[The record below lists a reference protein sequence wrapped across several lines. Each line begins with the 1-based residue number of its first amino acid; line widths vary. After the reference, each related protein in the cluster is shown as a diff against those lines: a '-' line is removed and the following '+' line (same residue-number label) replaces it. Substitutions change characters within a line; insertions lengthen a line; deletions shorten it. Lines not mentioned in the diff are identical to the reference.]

1 MTVPGTPLAD
11 DRKTAAVAGEL
22 HRCPAL
28 NRRADGTVEIG
39 SFAVARQLLRSN
51 ATRQAGFR
59 AEDMMRF
66 STAGIVP
73 ILYQEGEPHHRQRAA
88 TARFFA
94 PKVVNTRYRELTI
107 TLAERLIAQFR
118 AQGSADLDALSL
130 ELAVTVAAEIVGLT
144 QSDPRAMARRVDR
157 FFTDS
162 HKSPLQA
169 AIHEIKT
176 RAWLLSFYLRDV
188 RPAIRARNKAPREDV
203 ISHLIAQGYAD
214 HQILTECITYAAAGM
229 ATTREFI
236 VIAAW
241 HLLDRPDLRDRF
253 LAAPE
258 DGQIAIL
265 EEILRLEPVVGT
277 LYRRMQQD
285 LEVTVDGT
293 PTTIPA
299 GAKVALNIRSANTDD
314 AVVGECPFAL
324 NPDRAFASGKA
335 GGEALSFGDGAHR
348 CPGAP
353 LAMLESAIFLDR
365 LLRVPGLRLERPP
378 TIGWGPT
385 VAGYELRGA
394 RLIAG

>member
-1 MTVPGTPLAD
+1 MTLPESTPAD
-11 DRKTAAVAGEL
+11 DRKTAQVAGEVQRCHAMA
-22 HRCPAL
+22 HRP
-28 NRRADGTVEIG
+28 DGTVEIG
-39 SFAVARQLLRSN
+39 SFAVGRQLLRSN

-59 AEDMMRF
+59 AEEMMRF

-94 PKVVNTRYRELTI
+94 PKVVTTRYRDLT
-107 TLAERLIAQFR
+107 TGLAERLIGEFAAR
-118 AQGSADLDALSL
+118 GSGDLDAMSL

-144 QSDPRAMARRVDR
+144 QSEPRAMARRVDR

-162 HKSPLQA
+162 HKSRLQA
-169 AIHEIKT
+169 AIHNVRT
-176 RAWLLSFYLRDV
+176 RIWLLSFYLQDV
-188 RPAIRARNKAPREDV
+188 RPAIRARRKAPGEDV
-203 ISHLIAQGYAD
+203 ISHLIGQGYAD

-236 VIAAW
+236 VVAAW
-241 HLLDRPDLRDRF
+241 HLLDRPALRDRF
-253 LAAPE
+253 LTAPE
-258 DGQIAIL
+258 SGQIAIL

-285 LEVTVDGT
+285 LSVDVDGT
-293 PTTIPA
+293 PTTLRA
-299 GAKVALNIRSANTDD
+299 GTKVAVNIRSTNTDS
-314 AVVGECPFAL
+314 AVVGECPFTL
-324 NPDRAFASGKA
+324 NPDRDFATGKA

-365 LLRVPGLRLERPP
+365 LLRVPGIRLQRPP
-378 TIGWGPT
+378 AIGWGPT

-394 RLIAG
+394 TLTID